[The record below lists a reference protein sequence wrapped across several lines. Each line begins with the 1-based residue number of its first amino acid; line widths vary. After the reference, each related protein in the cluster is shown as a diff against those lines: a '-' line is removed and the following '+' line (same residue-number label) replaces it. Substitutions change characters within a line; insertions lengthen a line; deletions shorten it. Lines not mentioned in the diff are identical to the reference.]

1 MKNIKV
7 LIPLLISIIFSP
19 VVYSQTVVS
28 LEGAVN
34 FAVERNDK
42 IKQYEEKVKQKQL
55 GYKESK
61 GNFYPKVD
69 LNVAFV
75 HMDKDLE
82 MDLNGIRE
90 VQLNMQSKNQVEF
103 ANIYNILQG
112 GTGLN
117 SQQRTTLFNQYYGQL
132 NNAIPQYI
140 DVIKKQDFW
149 STSLVGVQPLFLGG
163 KLFAAKNYSE
173 NEIRYAESELSKI
186 KNEIRNEVI
195 KSYLSVLFMKEI
207 VQIKKDILSAMIK
220 HRDDSKKIFDEGL
233 IAKNQYLRAEV
244 AVADAER
251 NLFDEENKYD
261 LSLTVLKSLISMKDN
276 ENIVII
282 DSLKFN
288 EILETPDGF
297 KLMAYGDNP
306 VITMLGIKNAETDQ
320 KYTIDRSELLPKVLL
335 FGRFEFLDSYV
346 SSIEPRWFIGV
357 TASLNI
363 FNGFKTWHNLETSK
377 LMKNEVNYLVAD
389 IKTKLSLLV
398 DKSYKELLNSKNRFF
413 KLESNIELAKENL
426 RLTTSRF
433 STGLGTS
440 LDVIDAEL
448 VLEKNVVEKK
458 VSLYDYYISI
468 NELYLTGGHPERF
481 IKFWKNKEI

>member
-1 MKNIKV
+1 M
-7 LIPLLISIIFSP
+7 
-19 VVYSQTVVS
+19 YSLYF
-28 LEGAVN
+28 LE
-34 FAVERNDK
+34 
-42 IKQYEEKVKQKQL
+42 
-55 GYKESK
+55 
-61 GNFYPKVD
+61 
-69 LNVAFV
+69 
-75 HMDKDLE
+75 
-82 MDLNGIRE
+82 
-90 VQLNMQSKNQVEF
+90 
-103 ANIYNILQG
+103 
-112 GTGLN
+112 
-117 SQQRTTLFNQYYGQL
+117 
-132 NNAIPQYI
+132 
-140 DVIKKQDFW
+140 
-149 STSLVGVQPLFLGG
+149 
-163 KLFAAKNYSE
+163 
-173 NEIRYAESELSKI
+173 
-186 KNEIRNEVI
+186 
-195 KSYLSVLFMKEI
+195 
-207 VQIKKDILSAMIK
+207 IK